1 MQLDHFNEKREISRN
16 SKLECEQL
24 EILELN
30 DTEYFDEE
38 IGLMMSLLHDL
49 AVNENISEKIQLLL
63 ATKVLDSSYSM
74 RELRKYL
81 VHNKNLSDATFEIL
95 LNQNDIFLFFE
106 VLEFIEISDFR
117 KNQIIK
123 KLESLGLANILTT
136 SDLYR
141 CLHSFNFSEEV
152 QNQILYHEYHLE
164 YFVINPYLT
173 DLVQLKIVQSQA
185 YENKVFSS
193 ATYLGTSDLERSS
206 DDDFIDV
213 DDYHIESKDYKEYY
227 FQVFAE
233 KNKNIS
239 ELALIALF
247 NKNDKKVLMTL
258 SKRTELPKVIIY
270 KFIEKNDYDLIDNI
284 IKFNVLD
291 LKFQFMV
298 LALNSNM
305 LNVHLSKKEWIELD
319 TVHTLANL
327 NEVHILDNLISSKSL
342 LNEKLRPELEIKFK
356 AHLEYAD
363 YLNSK
368 DDLPF

>member
-1 MQLDHFNEKREISRN
+1 MELAEFNKQREVARN
-16 SKLECEQL
+16 SNLECKHL
-24 EILELN
+24 EILESDGIECL
-30 DTEYFDEE
+30 DKES
-38 IGLMMSLLHDL
+38 GLVMNLLHDL
-49 AVNENISEKIQLLL
+49 ARNENISEKVQLIL
-63 ATKVLDSSYSM
+63 AVKILDSSCST
-74 RELRKYL
+74 RELKKHL
-81 VHNKNLSDATFEIL
+81 VVHTSLSDATFEIL
-95 LNQNDIFLFFE
+95 LNQNDIFLFYYI
-106 VLEFIEISDFR
+106 LNYINISDLR
-117 KNQIIK
+117 KSQILK
-123 KLESLGLANILTT
+123 KLDNLGLAEIKNE
-136 SDLYR
+136 SDLYER
-141 CLHSFNFSEEV
+141 IHSFNFSEEV
-152 QNQILYHEYHLE
+152 ENQILDHEYHLE

-173 DLVQLKIVQSQA
+173 ELVQLKIVQSQY
-185 YENKVFSS
+185 YENRISSS
-193 ATYLGTSDLERSS
+193 AIYVGNGESENTSD
-206 DDDFIDV
+206 
-213 DDYHIESKDYKEYY
+213 DYYIESENFKEYI
-227 FQVFAE
+227 FQIFAE

-247 NKNDKKVLMTL
+247 NKNDKRVSTTL